1 MAPSS
6 EYAPPRPVA
15 PGDVVAV
22 FSRHLGEW
30 TAAQIT
36 RLDPDWQRADVLDL
50 DWSGPEPHSVDD
62 LGEVEPLAREHRS
75 YEWILPRSF
84 KIIGNVPLLRD
95 ERSWTLSHGWDV
107 GRGLAAQRRRER
119 GETGPF
125 EPWRVKYT
133 ADEFAALPDTVR
145 TDIAHLEVTD
155 IVSLDCGRVVD
166 LLPRL
171 DELMLTGDLGDL
183 ASAGRLNELTLLR
196 RIYVSDLFGMSKEDR
211 LLPRHVP
218 ELEVLFLDSVPA
230 EYAAATR
237 AAWRPEIPD
246 GVLLDVSR
254 GRKPEWVAENR
265 DNPLRDW
272 DGREHISAARY
283 KKSVA
288 QYKATRRA
296 VLDALA
302 DATDHDRLEQLGRE
316 YGEAFNRL
324 DGGVPFIETEER
336 EELFDAL
343 GHIVDQAG
351 DLAWARDALF
361 EGVEAVRNW

>member
-6 EYAPPRPVA
+6 EYAPPRPIA
-15 PGDVVAV
+15 PGDVVAA
-22 FSRHLGEW
+22 FSPHLGEW

-36 RLDPDWQRADVLDL
+36 RLDPGWRTADVLDL

-62 LGEVEPLAREHRS
+62 LGDVEPLAQAHRS
-75 YEWILPRSF
+75 YEWVLPRSR
-84 KIIGNVPLLRD
+84 KIIGNLPVLRD
-95 ERSWTLSHGWDV
+95 EPSWTRSHGWDI
-107 GRGLAAQRRRER
+107 GTALATRRRRER
-119 GETGPF
+119 GDNGPF
-125 EPWRVKYT
+125 EPWRVRYS

-145 TDIAHLEVTD
+145 TDVTVLEITD
-155 IVSLDCGRVVD
+155 IVSLDCGRVVQ
-166 LLPRL
+166 LFPRL

-183 ASAGRLNELTLLR
+183 TSAHRLNELRSLR

-218 ELEVLFLDSVPA
+218 ELEILCLDGIPT
-230 EYAAATR
+230 EYAAAMR
-237 AAWRPEIPD
+237 AAWRPEIPH
-246 GVLLDVSR
+246 GVLVDITR

-272 DGREHISAARY
+272 DGREHISDARY

-288 QYKATRRA
+288 LYKATRRA

-302 DATDHDRLEQLGRE
+302 GAADRDRLEHLGRE
-316 YGEAFNRL
+316 YGEAFNQL
-324 DGGVPFIETEER
+324 DGRVPFIETEER

-343 GHIVDQAG
+343 AHIVG
-351 DLAWARDALF
+351 DAEDLVWARDALF